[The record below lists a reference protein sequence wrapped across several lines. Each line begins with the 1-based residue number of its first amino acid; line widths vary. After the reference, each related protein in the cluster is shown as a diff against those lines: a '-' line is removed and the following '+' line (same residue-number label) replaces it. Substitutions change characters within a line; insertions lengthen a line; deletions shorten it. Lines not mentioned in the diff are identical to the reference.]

1 MNITQTFV
9 NLHLTPETVDLYLI
23 RRAIHAAKEDLVRIR
38 TRSKENESR
47 LFPSPFQK
55 GFYILSLLRIHL
67 TQIAQIYMNRPQ
79 PTTLVDLGCGDM
91 PYRPLLRAYT
101 DKYLGADLPENS
113 AADLIITVGRPL
125 DLADASV
132 DYVLSSQVLEHVLD
146 PTAYLQE
153 CWRILKPDGLLILST
168 HGHYQYHP
176 HPTDL
181 WRWTSAGLQK
191 VITDQGFHIEE
202 FRGLAGIGATSV
214 SLLQYAFMQN
224 VRLRSVQPLMSFI
237 LQHLMWLL
245 DSLWRNPA
253 RDTDALVY
261 LLVARKVNN
270 HNAG

>member
-1 MNITQTFV
+1 MNKAE
-9 NLHLTPETVDLYLI
+9 PAALI
-23 RRAIHAAKEDLVRIR
+23 D
-38 TRSKENESR
+38 
-47 LFPSPFQK
+47 F
-55 GFYILSLLRIHL
+55 
-67 TQIAQIYMNRPQ
+67 
-79 PTTLVDLGCGDM
+79 GCGDM
-91 PYRPLLRAYT
+91 PYRSLFKAYVGT
-101 DKYLGADLPENS
+101 YIGADLPDNP
-113 AADLIITVGRPL
+113 AADLPITVGHPL
-125 DLADASV
+125 AVPNASV
-132 DYVLSSQVLEHVLD
+132 EYVLSSQVLEHVLD

-214 SLLQYAFMQN
+214 SFLQYAFMQN